1 MSSSTPLDPEAD
13 WIGLVVKVAFQSL
26 ILLLIM
32 AVFLFVPAGSL
43 DWLMGWAILILFVVE
58 NSGTLLV
65 LVIIEPGLVKER
77 FEVPGEIYKWDR
89 LLTSIPKLLMF
100 LVMLPLA
107 GFDYRYGWSQPFPVC
122 LQWIALTLFVLAGGL
137 VSWAMLVNH
146 FFAAAV
152 RIQTDRGHKVIS
164 SGPYRWVRH
173 PGYLGWI
180 VQFITAPLA
189 LGCWWALIPGLGG
202 AVCYIIR
209 TALEDQVLWK
219 ELTGYANYAQKVC
232 YRLLPGIW

>member
-1 MSSSTPLDPEAD
+1 MSRSTQPNPEID
-13 WIGLVVKVAFQSL
+13 RVGLLLRVSFQSL

-32 AVFLFVPAGSL
+32 ALLLFVPSGSL
-43 DWLMGWAILILFVVE
+43 DWFMGWAILILFVIE
-58 NSGTLLV
+58 YSGTLLV
-65 LVIIEPGLVKER
+65 LVLTDPGLVKER
-77 FEVPGEIYKWDR
+77 IEVPGEIYKWDR

-107 GFDYRYGWSQPFPVC
+107 GFDYRYGWSQPLPVR
-122 LQWIALTLFVLAGGL
+122 LQWIALGLFALAGGW

-146 FFAAAV
+146 FFAASV
-152 RIQTDRGHKVIS
+152 RIQTDRGHFVIS

-180 VQFITAPLA
+180 IQFIAAPLA

-202 AVCYIIR
+202 ALCYVIR
-209 TALEDQVLWK
+209 TALEDQVLRR
-219 ELTGYANYAQKVC
+219 ELTGYAEYAQSVRF
-232 YRLLPGIW
+232 RLLPGIW